1 DWQNNILNFHTGV
14 KPKEY
19 YTLQG
24 KINLIDIDLVEI
36 RATLK
41 ALEAA
46 KKRFEESFGRVLF
59 DVDVQ
64 YYEELLER
72 FLHKC
77 QDLHK
82 EETEYRIK

>member
-1 DWQNNILNFHTGV
+1 QDNGWGKVLDSFSSLAMYEDWQKNILNFHTGV

-36 RATLK
+36 RTTLK
-41 ALEAA
+41 ALKRA

-59 DVDVQ
+59 DVDV
-64 YYEELLER
+64 
-72 FLHKC
+72 K
-77 QDLHK
+77 
-82 EETEYRIK
+82 